1 MTHPLHTTTLNGL
14 RIAYRVAGQGPD
26 VLLIHGWVSS
36 SRMWS
41 LMMNDL
47 STHFRCWAID
57 LPGFADSDKPGA
69 SWYSIENYEQVINAF
84 ADQFDLGRFDLI
96 GHSMGG
102 MIALRFA
109 ARQPTRVRR
118 LVAINPVVTG
128 RVYWDLRLLTGT
140 PLRHSMLALGRWF
153 WPIASSDLLR
163 RHKSLHAHRM
173 SIEWNQATPD
183 SAISAA
189 KAISRHDLNGIKQ
202 LRTLPS
208 LPRKPSAATTLHRCC
223 RLSPRPLWSSS
234 ASATSPRLTPKV
246 VLPRRRSPMRGWKNS
261 RQGICPPMMYRN
273 RLTLW

>member
-1 MTHPLHTTTLNGL
+1 MSPYFMTHPLHTTTLDGL
-14 RIAYRVAGQGPD
+14 RIAYRVAGHGPD

-47 STHFRCWAID
+47 STRFRCWAID
-57 LPGFADSDKPGA
+57 LPGFADSEKPGA

-84 ADQFDLGRFDLI
+84 ADQFGLERFDLI

-118 LVAINPVVTG
+118 LIAINPVVTG

-163 RHKSLHAHRM
+163 KHKANHARRM

-189 KAISRHDLNGIKQ
+189 KAISHHDLTP
-202 LRTLPS
+202 L
-208 LPRKPSAATTLHRCC
+208 LPRITAPTLVIVGKRDLTAPNAEGRFAARTIPDARLEELSAGHLPTDDVPEQTHALVSGFLEKEET
-223 RLSPRPLWSSS
+223 
-234 ASATSPRLTPKV
+234 
-246 VLPRRRSPMRGWKNS
+246 VLA
-261 RQGICPPMMYRN
+261 
-273 RLTLW
+273 

>member
-1 MTHPLHTTTLNGL
+1 MSPYRMTYPLHTTTLDGL

-41 LMMNDL
+41 LMMDAL
-47 STHFRCWAID
+47 SAHFRCWAID
-57 LPGFADSDKPGA
+57 LPGFADSDKPDA
-69 SWYSIENYEQVINAF
+69 SWYSIENYERLINTF
-84 ADQFDLGRFDLI
+84 ADQFGLARFDLI

-118 LVAINPVVTG
+118 LIAINPVVTG
-128 RVYWDLRLLTGT
+128 RVYWDLRLLVKS

-163 RHKSLHAHRM
+163 RHKSLHARRM
-173 SIEWNQATPD
+173 SIEWNQATPE

-189 KAISRHDLNGIKQ
+189 RAISHHDLTPLLPHITAP
-202 LRTLPS
+202 TLVIIGKRDLTAPNAEGRFAAKKIPEARVEELS
-208 LPRKPSAATTLHRCC
+208 AGHLPTDDVPQQTHALVSEFLEKEEN
-223 RLSPRPLWSSS
+223 
-234 ASATSPRLTPKV
+234 
-246 VLPRRRSPMRGWKNS
+246 VLA
-261 RQGICPPMMYRN
+261 
-273 RLTLW
+273 

>member
-1 MTHPLHTTTLNGL
+1 MSPYFMTHPLHTTTLDGL
-14 RIAYRVAGQGPD
+14 RIAYRVAGHGPD

-41 LMMNDL
+41 LMMDDL
-47 STHFRCWAID
+47 STRFRCWAID

-84 ADQFDLGRFDLI
+84 ADQFGLTRFDLI

-163 RHKSLHAHRM
+163 RHKSLHARRM

-189 KAISRHDLNGIKQ
+189 KAISHHDLTP
-202 LRTLPS
+202 L
-208 LPRKPSAATTLHRCC
+208 LPRITAPTLVIVGKRDLTAPNAEGRFAAQMIPDARLEELSAGHLPTDDVPEQTHALVSEF
-223 RLSPRPLWSSS
+223 LE
-234 ASATSPRLTPKV
+234 KEEV
-246 VLPRRRSPMRGWKNS
+246 VLV
-261 RQGICPPMMYRN
+261 
-273 RLTLW
+273 